1 MNVKLFRAFP
11 DPYRL
16 SMARYADELER
27 RVGDYLKAGES
38 IAAVSFP
45 HPRMDGG
52 WHRYWDQYVGYQRY
66 APQQAGDVNHIVDHG
81 YAHLTSALPRGR
93 TIVSFHDAVV
103 LKVPGVGWQT
113 KLAFRRGLRAMRG
126 AAQVVCDSAAA
137 RTDLLALI
145 DLPEERVHV
154 IPLGIDESFRPP
166 ADREALR
173 RRLGFSGHV
182 VLMSGHTQG
191 YMNIERMLRA
201 VATVIVRHGIDL
213 TLVKVGVPFTPDHM
227 KLISELELGDRIQI
241 VGRVPAAELPQY
253 YQAADLLF
261 YAPLLAGFGLP
272 PLEAMAC
279 GTPVVSSDR
288 GSLPE
293 IAGDAAVLVDAE
305 DDGAMAQSIA
315 DVLSSP
321 VKQRR
326 LIDAG
331 FDRAALFEWSRS
343 ARTMLDLYRRVGRA

>member
-27 RVGDYLKAGES
+27 RVGDYLKVGET
-38 IAAVSFP
+38 IAPVSFP
-45 HPRMDGG
+45 NPRIDGG
-52 WHRYWDQYVGYQRY
+52 WQRYWDQYVRYQRY
-66 APQQAGDVNHIVDHG
+66 AAGQAGDVNHIIDHG
-81 YAHLTSALPRGR
+81 YAHLTSALPAGR

-103 LKVPGVGWQT
+103 LKVPGVSWRT
-113 KLAFRRGLRAMRG
+113 KLAFRRALRAIRG
-126 AAQVVCDSAAA
+126 AAQIVCDSAAA
-137 RTDLLALI
+137 RTDLLTLTEI
-145 DLPEERVHV
+145 PEERVHV
-154 IPLGIDESFRPP
+154 IPLGIDESFRP
-166 ADREALR
+166 AVDREALR

-201 VATVIVRHGIDL
+201 VSTAVVRHGVDL
-213 TLVKVGVPFTPDHM
+213 KLVKVGVPFTPEQM
-227 KLISELELGDRIQI
+227 KLVSELELGDRIEI
-241 VGRVPAAELPQY
+241 VGRVPSSELPQY

-279 GTPVVSSDR
+279 GTPVVASNR

-293 IAGDAAVLVDAE
+293 VAGDAAILLDAE
-305 DDGAMAQSIA
+305 DEGGFASAIA
-315 DVLSSP
+315 DVLSSS
-321 VKQRR
+321 VRRRR

-331 FDRAALFEWSRS
+331 FARAGLFEWSRS